1 MNTRIEIDLS
11 PAHRAQLQ
19 AEADR
24 LGIPPEELARAAVT
38 DMVTVP
44 MDDFEEFA
52 KKILHKNR
60 ELYKRLA

>member
-11 PAHRAQLQ
+11 PAHRQQLQ

-24 LGIPPEELARAAVT
+24 LGIRPEELARAAVT
-38 DMVTVP
+38 DLVTVP
-44 MDDFEEFA
+44 ADDFEEVA
-52 KKILHKNR
+52 RKVLEKNG